1 MIMDARLVLLLAA
14 GLLSACGTT
23 GVPPRAALDPLPASI
38 CAPVEAEPQGPAIT
52 PDQQTTGDAAVIV
65 ALGEALG
72 VPLIRHREVEHPAWG
87 RRQAERVK
95 AGVDYCA
102 SRSVTA
108 AR

>member
-1 MIMDARLVLLLAA
+1 MIRTVLVTLAA
-14 GLLSACGTT
+14 LSLAACGTT
-23 GVPPRAALDPLPASI
+23 GVPPRAALDPLPAAI

-102 SRSVTA
+102 SRALTA
-108 AR
+108 SR